1 MDVEQLLRIAN
12 SALYAHSGRRLSE
25 VEAAILLGA
34 SQRHTYEKIAE
45 DTGYADSY
53 LKQDVGPKLWKQLS
67 QALGETVSKTNFQSA
82 LEAWWHRSLIIAAT
96 QESPAPSE
104 DVANPQ
110 PPSEIPQANSPQIDW
125 GDSVDVSTFYGR
137 SSELATLT
145 DWIATDGCRL
155 VALLG
160 MGGIGKTALSVKSA
174 QTLSN
179 NFDFAIWRSLRNAP
193 PLETLLAELVPFL
206 SQQQDTQ
213 AELTRLMHHL
223 RSNRCL
229 VILDNMETILQ
240 GGERAGQFRAGYEN
254 YGEFLRIV
262 GESNHHSCVI
272 LTSREKPAEIASLEG
287 VDFKVR
293 SISLSGSTEAARA
306 ILQAKGSIGSDEQKT
321 VLGDRY
327 GNSPLAIKI
336 VATSIQDLFDGNIS
350 EFLQEDTFIFNG
362 IRRLLDRQF
371 ERLTELEKS
380 IMYWLAI
387 NREWTSVAELS
398 EDIVPATSRANLL
411 ESLESLSWRS
421 LIEKQAGKYTQQPV
435 LMEYITEQ
443 MLDRAASE
451 LERPELDLF
460 ATHTLLKA
468 TAKDY
473 IRDIQKRSLVEPL
486 LDRWLDRFPSPAA
499 IVRQLYELIDRLRHS
514 DRSGYGAGNLLNLLC
529 HLKADLTGAD
539 LSGLTVRQAYFRDT
553 PLHQVNFT
561 NSTQIQS
568 VFAEAITDNFGISIS
583 PDGKL
588 AAMVGATGR
597 LSVYQI
603 ETGEWSYFQQAH
615 SGWTFAIT
623 FSHDGRTIFTGGF
636 DQSIHQWDAVTG
648 QCLRSWQTHSAVWRL
663 SPSPDGQWLASGQ
676 ENYTIQIRDLNT
688 LDCVRSFSA
697 HSGMVTGVAFHPYES
712 WLVSSSADG
721 TLKLWD
727 CTTGECLTT
736 FSAHLSI
743 AWDVKFNPEG
753 TYIVSI
759 GADGSAKLWN
769 LATSACL
776 HTFAIGP
783 IVGHPLAFSPDGRMF
798 ACACNDSTVRLW
810 DIESGRAVRAFPI
823 QGRNIW
829 ELGFSPDGQMLM
841 GVADAA
847 RVKFWDVRS
856 GQCVKTLQGEL
867 LSFWSIVCD
876 PQGTL
881 LASGGDDGALRLWD
895 ANSGRCLQVLPEHTR
910 RLGKLTAHPH
920 KQLLASCSY
929 DESVKIWDWQGRCLH
944 TLLGHGNWVCA
955 GVFHPARALLFTGGY
970 DGTIRFWHT
979 DTGQALDKI
988 GLPAESGHIY
998 DIALHPHGHILAS
1011 GSEDGV
1017 VRLWDVE
1024 SKQLLKQLFGHQSRA
1039 WILVFH
1045 PQGHLLA
1052 SSGHDCVVKLWDVD
1066 SGECLTTL
1074 EGFAGNGMAINFSPD
1089 GKWLAV
1095 SSDRT
1100 IQIWDLDTQQC
1111 LQTLT
1116 GHTNIVS
1123 SVIFLPVPLADSPY
1137 TFVSASYDETI
1148 RYWNIETGDCTK
1160 MLRPDRLYEG
1170 MNITGVKGI
1179 TEVQKTTLRA
1189 LGALA

>member
-1 MDVEQLLRIAN
+1 MNAEEALAIADEAVFTTVGKRLGKVEI
-12 SALYAHSGRRLSE
+12 
-25 VEAAILLGA
+25 AILKG
-34 SQRHTYEKIAE
+34 SWQGQTYDEIADE
-45 DTGYADSY
+45 TNYSVSY
-53 LKQDVGPKLWKQLS
+53 LKRHVGPELWKTLS
-67 QALGETVSKTNFQSA
+67 DALGEPTNKSNIQSV
-82 LEAWWHRSLIIAAT
+82 LERYWRSQQRNLPTPLTSTSADANT
-96 QESPAPSE
+96 QSDLPE
-104 DVANPQ
+104 
-110 PPSEIPQANSPQIDW
+110 NSTRTDW
-125 GDSVDVSTFYGR
+125 GEVADVSTFYGR
-137 SSELATLT
+137 GAELAQLEQ
-145 DWIATDGCRL
+145 WIEQDGCRL
-155 VALLG
+155 VAILG
-160 MGGIGKTALSVKSA
+160 MGGIGKTAIAAKLALQVQDS
-174 QTLSN
+174 
-179 NFDFAIWRSLRNAP
+179 FACVIWRSLRNAP
-193 PLETLLAELVPFL
+193 PLEALLADLVPFL

-213 AELTRLMHHL
+213 ATLNRLMHHL
-223 RSNRCL
+223 RSQHCL
-229 VILDNMETILQ
+229 VILDNLETILQ
-240 GGERAGQFRAGYEN
+240 GGERAGQFRAGYEA
-254 YGEFLRIV
+254 YGELLHLV
-262 GESNHHSCVI
+262 SESNHQSCVMI
-272 LTSREKPAEIASLEG
+272 TSREKPAEIAAFEG
-287 VDFKVR
+287 VDLKVR
-293 SISLSGSTEAARA
+293 SLPLGGSKQAAQVILEAKGLSGSE
-306 ILQAKGSIGSDEQKT
+306 SEKT
-321 VLGDRY
+321 VLCDRY

-336 VATSIQDLFDGNIS
+336 VATSIQDLFDGNIT

-362 IRRLLDRQF
+362 IRRLLDHQF
-371 ERLTELEKS
+371 DRLTELERAM
-380 IMYWLAI
+380 MYWLAI
-387 NREWTSVAELS
+387 NREWTSITELAEDMIPTAS
-398 EDIVPATSRANLL
+398 KGQLL
-411 ESLESLSWRS
+411 ESLESLTWRS

-435 LMEYITEQ
+435 VMEYITEKI
-443 MLDRAASE
+443 LDRSAT
-451 LERPELDLF
+451 ELDRPDLQLF

-473 IRDIQKRSLVEPL
+473 IRDIQKRLIVAPL
-486 LDRWLDRFPSPAA
+486 LDRWLDQFQSPAA
-499 IVRQLYELIDRLRHS
+499 IVKLLNDRLNQLRHS
-514 DRSGYGAGNLLNLLC
+514 TQTGYGAGNLLNLLC

-539 LSGLTVRQAYFRDT
+539 FSALTVRQAYFRDT
-553 PLHQVNFT
+553 PLHQVNFAD
-561 NSTQIQS
+561 STQIQS

-603 ETGEWSYFQQAH
+603 ETGEWSYFRQAH

-636 DQSIHQWDAVTG
+636 DQTIHQWDAVTG
-648 QCLRSWQTHSAVWRL
+648 LCLHSWQTHSAVWRL
-663 SPSPDGQWLASGQ
+663 SPSPDGQWLASGH

-697 HSGMVTGVAFHPYES
+697 HSGMVTGVAFHPYEQ

-727 CTTGECLTT
+727 CPTGECLTT
-736 FSAHLSI
+736 FNGHTSI
-743 AWDVKFNPEG
+743 VWDVKFNPEG

-759 GADGSAKLWN
+759 GADGTAKLWS

-847 RVKFWDVRS
+847 RVKFWEVQS

-867 LSFWSIVCD
+867 LSFWSIVSN

-881 LASGGDDGALRLWD
+881 LASGGDDGPLRLWD

-929 DESVKIWDWQGRCLH
+929 DESVKIWDWQERCLH
-944 TLLGHGNWVCA
+944 TLIGHGNWVCA
-955 GVFHPARALLFTGGY
+955 GVFHPDRALLFTGGY

-979 DTGQALDKI
+979 DTGQALDQI
-988 GLPAESGHIY
+988 GLPAESGHIF

-1024 SKQLLKQLFGHQSRA
+1024 SKQLLKQLSGHQSRA

-1074 EGFAGNGMAINFSPD
+1074 EGFAGNGMAVNFSPD

-1123 SVIFLPVPLADSPY
+1123 SVIFLPVPLVDCPY
-1137 TFVSASYDETI
+1137 TLVSASYDETI

-1160 MLRPDRLYEG
+1160 ILRPDRLYEG
-1170 MNITGVKGI
+1170 MNITGVTGI
-1179 TEVQKTTLRA
+1179 TEAQKATLKA
-1189 LGALA
+1189 LGAVED